1 MKISINNDARCIDL
15 VSDFNKYLK
24 ESYFDENICSNYWG
38 NVLGM
43 LFPSEDDD
51 ELLSL
56 TYGYSGYD
64 GIYDDEYDIEEYY
77 NRGYKGHHSRSNK
90 KRNML
95 ELDDDGCCSNS
106 RSCDDILRDVVDN
119 GKDVSDDDLNIL
131 LKSKKDI
138 YYYSDIF
145 NQKSC
150 RKFKNLESFY
160 KFLDEEGIEISDNVS
175 SIIMRSRV
183 SHCCCN
189 ERLRSTEGRL
199 ELCVED
205 SYSLLCWECEATSS
219 M

>member
-15 VSDFNKYLK
+15 VSDFNKYL
-24 ESYFDENICSNYWG
+24 EDSYFDENTCNKYWG
-38 NVLGM
+38 NLLGM
-43 LFPSEDDD
+43 LYPNEDDD
-51 ELLSL
+51 LLGL
-56 TYGYSGYD
+56 TYGYGGYD
-64 GIYDDEYDIEEYY
+64 DIYNDDYDIEEYY
-77 NRGYKGHHSRSNK
+77 SYNYNKGRHSRSSK

-95 ELDDDGCCSNS
+95 ELDDDGCSSS
-106 RSCDDILRDVVDN
+106 RSCDDILRDVVIN

-160 KFLDEEGIEISDNVS
+160 KFLDEEGIEISDHVS
-175 SIIMRSRV
+175 SIIMRSRI

-205 SYSLLCWECEATSS
+205 SYSLLCWECEATSH